1 MASISVGKSSI
12 IYGVRPW
19 DPATMIGVIVVLMGV
34 ALIACYVPARR
45 AASVDPMRAL
55 RSE

>member
-1 MASISVGKSSI
+1 MASISVERSSI

-19 DPATMIGVIVVLMGV
+19 DPVTMIGVIVILMFV
-34 ALIACYVPARR
+34 AMLACYVPARR